1 MRPPETITT
10 ERLLLRKPRL
20 EDAET
25 IFEAYA
31 QDLEVTRYLT
41 WPPHTDVSQTRAFME
56 YCLRNWET
64 GERFEWAITLQG
76 EDRPIGM
83 ISLRVQEYKGDLGY
97 VLARAHWGQGLVS
110 EAAQAIV
117 NWALAQ
123 PEVFRVWAVCDVD
136 NPASARVM
144 KKCGMSYEGTLKRWL
159 RRPNSDVPA
168 DCLCYAVVK

>member
-10 ERLLLRKPRL
+10 ERLVLRKPRF

-31 QDLEVTRYLT
+31 QDPEVTRYLT
-41 WPPHTDVSQTRAFME
+41 WPPHTDVAQTRAFIE
-56 YCLRNWET
+56 FCLANWER
-64 GERFEWAITLQG
+64 GEQFEWVLTRRG
-76 EDRPIGM
+76 EDLALGM
-83 ISLRVQEYKGDLGY
+83 ISLRTQTYKADLGY
-97 VLARAHWGQGLVS
+97 VLARPHWGQGLVT

-117 NWALAQ
+117 HWALAQ

-144 KKCGMSYEGTLKRWL
+144 EKCGMSYEGTLRRWL
-159 RRPNSDVPA
+159 RRPSCPEPV
-168 DCLCYAVVK
+168 DCLCYAVTK